1 MTTRREQILSQ
12 IAATLASTSGV
23 SGRVYRSRVTA
34 AARAETPMIV
44 IEPVNDVAQQLTSLP
59 KLDWTMRVRV
69 VVITRST
76 TPYTDADSVIESM
89 HSKLMADLT
98 LGGYAID
105 VQPVLT
111 SFEFLDADQPAGV
124 FSNEYDVK
132 YRTSVADLTV
142 SSCKDYDERRVQRS
156 RWVVSSRSR
165 NRKTHSDPANT
176 SRRPPTR
183 KWHHF
188 FSGND

>member
-1 MTTRREQILSQ
+1 MATRREQILSQ

-44 IEPVNDVAQQLTSLP
+44 IEPVNDVAEQRTSLP

-69 VVITRST
+69 VVVVRST
-76 TPYTDADSVIESM
+76 SPYSDADSVIESI

-98 LGGYAID
+98 VGGYAID

-132 YRTSVADLTV
+132 YRTSVADLT
-142 SSCKDYDERRVQRS
+142 SY
-156 RWVVSSRSR
+156 
-165 NRKTHSDPANT
+165 
-176 SRRPPTR
+176 
-183 KWHHF
+183 
-188 FSGND
+188 